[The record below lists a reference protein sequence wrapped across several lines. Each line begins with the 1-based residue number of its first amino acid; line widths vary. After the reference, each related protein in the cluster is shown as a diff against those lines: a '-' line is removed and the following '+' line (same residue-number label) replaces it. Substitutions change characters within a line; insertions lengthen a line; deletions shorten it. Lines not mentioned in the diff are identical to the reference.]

1 MAVLPEIFSKNNS
14 GLIEIH
20 QAFNRDRYGQIPKE
34 RYVFSWSGA
43 CFVCCVQIDESYFQ
57 VMAIKSK
64 NATEEEFSLK
74 TGYSYTYTGNE
85 LPPVVNPTSEAPST
99 IPTQDWDGGY
109 IEGFSDLYNELSQ
122 DTEFI
127 VKIATFTSQ
136 AQGGDRSTV
145 PASPDDSGW
154 KTEYIISEDG
164 NCVQSLGFSE
174 NFLIGSGFK
183 HVVCPN
189 ETLTLWRYINGEM
202 VKREYVG
209 YKQSVQ
215 YAFAE
220 ILAGYSSEYEKF
232 NLPDLSKRKMD
243 WEVFLDGDKPIIN
256 INGSSPSFG
265 YEEGQTDPLDSH
277 VSIYVA
283 KFWGEIAPEYPSLRD
298 TGDIEWYEIGS
309 LPLLSLPFE
318 TTYEDCFK
326 TVDGLAWATDWKE
339 LLWSPS
345 AFFEWIGD
353 KLNGGKIRV
362 AMRLQANEEIGRWF
376 TDWVY
381 LDIPAKLPES
391 PEEINTGRYEQ
402 KDGSTIKVIFGY
414 PDSEDDFY
422 PDGDGEGKDP
432 NDPDDIID
440 EGGGYTSHSL
450 LTTTYAMLPARIQ
463 QLGRVLWSDNFMDN
477 IQLVNNSPIENI
489 VSVKVFPFDISGT
502 DEEIKLGNVDTGV
515 NGKKVANDYS
525 YRHSIG
531 SMVVKRKYNSFLD
544 YAPFTQLQ
552 IFLPFI
558 GYKDLDTNVF
568 MGKTLKVDYICDLVT
583 GACKA
588 ILFSDGVP
596 MIDFDGS
603 VGIDIPIA
611 ASNRA
616 QVESGYITS
625 AMGAVASLATGNV
638 GGAIG
643 SALSG
648 AISPYH
654 TQTQG
659 SASPSCSAYQS
670 RDIFLIYNRP
680 VYTDLSAFNHTKG
693 RKCNLSKLLNNLS
706 GFTSI
711 DNNTDLSGIPC
722 TDIEREMLRDMLTKG
737 VYL

>member
-1 MAVLPEIFSKNNS
+1 MAKLPEIFSKNNS
-14 GLIEIH
+14 GLVEIH
-20 QAFNRDRYGQIPKE
+20 QAYNRDKYRQFLKE
-34 RYVFSWSGA
+34 KFVFSWSGA
-43 CFVCCVQIDESYFQ
+43 CFVCCVQLDSNYMH

-64 NATEEEFSLK
+64 NATEDEFTLK
-74 TGYSYTYTGNE
+74 TGYSYSSRENE
-85 LPPVVNPTSEAPST
+85 IPPVVNPTNETSIL

-109 IEGFSDLYNELSQ
+109 IDGFSDLYNELSQ
-122 DTEFI
+122 DTDFT
-127 VKIATFTSQ
+127 VKIALLTSHNQ
-136 AQGGDRSTV
+136 SSDRATV
-145 PASPDDSGW
+145 PTSPDNSGW

-164 NCVQSLGFSE
+164 NCVPCLGFSE
-174 NFLIGSGFK
+174 NFLIGTGFK
-183 HVVCPN
+183 HIVCPN
-189 ETLTLWRYINGEM
+189 ETLTLWRYINEE
-202 VKREYVG
+202 VVEREYAG
-209 YKQSVQ
+209 YKQSVF
-215 YAFAE
+215 YTFAE

-277 VSIYVA
+277 VSIYAA
-283 KFWGEIAPEYPSLRD
+283 KFFGEIAPPYPSLRD
-298 TGDIEWYEIGS
+298 TKDTKWYEIGS
-309 LPLLSLPFE
+309 VPLLNLPFK

-326 TVDGLAWATDWKE
+326 TVDGLAWSTDWKE
-339 LLWSPS
+339 LLWNPS
-345 AFFEWIGD
+345 SFFEWIGA
-353 KLNGGKIRV
+353 KLNGGKIRI
-362 AMRLQANEEIGRWF
+362 AMRLQANDVIGRWF

-381 LDIPAKLPES
+381 LDIPAKLPEG
-391 PEEINTGRYEQ
+391 PEDINTGRYEQ

-414 PDSEDDFY
+414 PDSDDDFY
-422 PDGDGEGKDP
+422 PPGDGDGKDP
-432 NDPDDIID
+432 NEPDDNID
-440 EGGGYTSHSL
+440 DGGGYTSHSI
-450 LTTTYAMLPARIQ
+450 LTTTYAMLPDRIQ

-489 VSVKVFPFDISGT
+489 VAVKVFPFDISGS
-502 DEEIKLGNVDTGV
+502 DEEIKLGNVATGV

-531 SMVVKRKYNSFLD
+531 SMLVKRKYNTFLD

-588 ILFSDGVP
+588 ILFSDGIP
-596 MIDFDGS
+596 MLDFDGS
-603 VGIDIPIA
+603 IGIDIPIA

-616 QVESGYITS
+616 QVEAGYITS
-625 AMGAVASLATGNV
+625 ALGAVASMATGNV
-638 GGAIG
+638 VGAIG
-643 SALSG
+643 STLSG

-659 SASPSCSAYQS
+659 SASPSCCAYQS

-693 RKCNLSKLLNNLS
+693 RKCNLSKLLNNLR